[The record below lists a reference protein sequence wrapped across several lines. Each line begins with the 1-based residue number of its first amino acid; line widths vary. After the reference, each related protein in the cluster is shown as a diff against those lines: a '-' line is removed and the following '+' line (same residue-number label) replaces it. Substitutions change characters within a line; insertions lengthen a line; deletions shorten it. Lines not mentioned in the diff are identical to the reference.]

1 MSSLSRGDFHPLPST
16 SSTTTFLTDLSMGVA
31 QGSEK
36 YTKGREKFEIIS
48 GIFGY
53 KVVDYHSSLEVS
65 CPREKRERER
75 VEPVQ
80 RGEKGGDLDEAIDRY
95 NRADNYAER
104 NYIKRKASI
113 TYGYYNIDSALMI
126 H

>member
-1 MSSLSRGDFHPLPST
+1 MSSLSRGDFHPLLST
-16 SSTTTFLTDLSMGVA
+16 SSTTTTFLTDLSMGVA
-31 QGSEK
+31 HGSEK
-36 YTKGREKFEIIS
+36 YTKEREKFEIIS

-53 KVVDYHSSLEVS
+53 KVVDYHSSLEVTCS
-65 CPREKRERER
+65 RDLC
-75 VEPVQ
+75 EP
-80 RGEKGGDLDEAIDRY
+80 GSKEGGKKAISDLDEAIDRY

>member
-1 MSSLSRGDFHPLPST
+1 
-16 SSTTTFLTDLSMGVA
+16 MGVA
-31 QGSEK
+31 HGSEK

-53 KVVDYHSSLEVS
+53 KVVDYHSSLEVTCS
-65 CPREKRERER
+65 RECAGSK
-75 VEPVQ
+75 
-80 RGEKGGDLDEAIDRY
+80 GEKGGDLDEAIDRY

>member
-1 MSSLSRGDFHPLPST
+1 
-16 SSTTTFLTDLSMGVA
+16 MGVA
-31 QGSEK
+31 HGSEK
-36 YTKGREKFEIIS
+36 YTKEREKFEIIS

-53 KVVDYHSSLEVS
+53 KVVDYHSSLEVTCS
-65 CPREKRERER
+65 REC
-75 VEPVQ
+75 VDLVQ
-80 RGEKGGDLDEAIDRY
+80 RGKKAISDLDEAIDRY

>member
-1 MSSLSRGDFHPLPST
+1 
-16 SSTTTFLTDLSMGVA
+16 MGVA
-31 QGSEK
+31 HGSEK
-36 YTKGREKFEIIS
+36 YTKEREKFEIIS

-53 KVVDYHSSLEVS
+53 KVVDYHKVPSKWPVQETCVDL
-65 CPREKRERER
+65 
-75 VEPVQ
+75 VQ
-80 RGEKGGDLDEAIDRY
+80 RGRKKAISDLDEAIDRY

>member
-75 VEPVQ
+75 EWS
-80 RGEKGGDLDEAIDRY
+80 RFKGGKKAVISTRQSIDTT
-95 NRADNYAER
+95 ER
-104 NYIKRKASI
+104 IIMRKEIILNEKHPSPTVIIISI
-113 TYGYYNIDSALMI
+113 L

>member
-1 MSSLSRGDFHPLPST
+1 MSSLSRGDFHPLPFT

-31 QGSEK
+31 YGSEK

-53 KVVDYHSSLEVS
+53 KVVDYHSSLEVTCS
-65 CPREKRERER
+65 REC
-75 VEPVQ
+75 VDLVQ
-80 RGEKGGDLDEAIDRY
+80 RGKKAISDLDEAIDRY

>member
-1 MSSLSRGDFHPLPST
+1 MSSLSRGDFHPLPFT

-31 QGSEK
+31 HGSKK

-53 KVVDYHSSLEVS
+53 KVVDYHSSLEVTCS
-65 CPREKRERER
+65 REC
-75 VEPVQ
+75 VDLVQ
-80 RGEKGGDLDEAIDRY
+80 RGKKAISDLDEAIDRY

>member
-1 MSSLSRGDFHPLPST
+1 MSSLSRGNFHPLPFT

-31 QGSEK
+31 HGSEK

-53 KVVDYHSSLEVS
+53 KVVDYHSSLEVTCS
-65 CPREKRERER
+65 REC
-75 VEPVQ
+75 VDLVQ
-80 RGEKGGDLDEAIDRY
+80 RGKKAISDLDEAIDRY

>member
-1 MSSLSRGDFHPLPST
+1 MSSLSRGDFHPLPFT

-31 QGSEK
+31 HGSEK

-53 KVVDYHSSLEVS
+53 KVVDYHSSLEVTCS
-65 CPREKRERER
+65 RECVDLVQREKRRSLISTRRSIDTTERIIMRKEIILN
-75 VEPVQ
+75 
-80 RGEKGGDLDEAIDRY
+80 EKHPSPTVI
-95 NRADNYAER
+95 
-104 NYIKRKASI
+104 IISI
-113 TYGYYNIDSALMI
+113 L